1 MRNKKLKWRAL
12 ICWKFLLRFFLK
24 NFEEHLEIKLPL
36 ITFEINEVG
45 VPQLDPP
52 FNIMNL

>member
-1 MRNKKLKWRAL
+1 MKQEIEVERFDLLKFFFSKKK
-12 ICWKFLLRFFLK
+12 FFLK
-24 NFEEHLEIKLPL
+24 NTLEIKLPL

-45 VPQLDPP
+45 VVRLDPP